1 MSIYALLIL
10 ALFLWILHH
19 LNTTIKPRPPM
30 AKPYVVT
37 SLKVDEEL
45 WKKAKKRAI
54 DEEITLQELLNAAV
68 LDYLRRK
75 TPPDFRKRKHE
86 N

>member
-1 MSIYALLIL
+1 
-10 ALFLWILHH
+10 
-19 LNTTIKPRPPM
+19 M

-37 SLKVDEEL
+37 SLKVDENL

-54 DEEITLQELLNAAV
+54 DEEITLQQLLNEAV
-68 LDYLRRK
+68 HDYLRRK
-75 TPPDFRKRKHE
+75 TQLEFRRKRKE